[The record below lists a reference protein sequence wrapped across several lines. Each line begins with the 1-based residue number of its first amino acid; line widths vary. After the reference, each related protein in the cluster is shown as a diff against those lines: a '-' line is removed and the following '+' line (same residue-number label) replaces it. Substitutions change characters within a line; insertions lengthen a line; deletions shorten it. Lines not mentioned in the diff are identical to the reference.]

1 MAFSFSQLAGSDS
14 ISVMGIINLSPDSF
28 YSKSRHVSI
37 CDVLRTAEKMVLEG
51 AHILDIGAEST
62 RPGSKAI
69 SISLE
74 LERLLPIVK
83 KLTREF
89 KIPISVDTYKADI
102 ASAVLNEGTSVIND
116 ISALGTGNTMANLV
130 AQHKAGIVL
139 MHMQGTP
146 EIMQIKPLYK
156 DVCVEVL
163 DFLSKRVILAE
174 KAGIESSSIAI
185 DPGIGFGKTI
195 THNIELIAKLDKLK
209 FLDKQ
214 ILLGVSR
221 KSFIGERLNLEPAQ
235 RLEGSIAAGIVGIIN
250 GANILR
256 VHDVGPTVRAIQITQ
271 ELMKAKCNND

>member
-102 ASAVLNEGTSVIND
+102 ASAVLNEGASVIND

-221 KSFIGERLNLEPAQ
+221 KSFIGEQLNLEPAQ

>member
-102 ASAVLNEGTSVIND
+102 ASAVLNEGASVIND

-209 FLDKQ
+209 SLDKQ

-271 ELMKAKCNND
+271 ELMKAK